1 MNISVCIAT
10 YNGERYIKEQLES
23 ILMQLGDDA
32 EVIISDDGSTD
43 STLDIIRFLNDR
55 RIKIFENK
63 NRKGFVS
70 NFENALRQAS
80 GKYIFLSD
88 QDDYWLPDKVNV
100 LLKHLENYLL
110 VCSNGKLADENL
122 NVFDESFFEHLNAG
136 IGIVK
141 NFLKI
146 RYYGF
151 GMAFRKELLDY
162 ALPFPKQKYVGHD
175 MMLGVLADYMKG
187 SIFEW
192 TPLTLYRRHGNNIS
206 TVRLDKKS
214 ILYNLLNLRK
224 LVRLIYSR
232 IITFYVFIILYIR
245 VVSIGRQKRFNNFNN

>member
-10 YNGERYIKEQLES
+10 YNGERYIKDQLES
-23 ILMQLGDDA
+23 ILIQLGDDS
-32 EVIISDDGSTD
+32 EVIVSDDGSTD
-43 STLDIIRFLNDR
+43 RTLDIIRLLNDK

-70 NFENALRQAS
+70 NFENALRQSS

-100 LLKHLENYLL
+100 ILKHLENYLL
-110 VCSNGKLADENL
+110 VCSNGKLTDENL
-122 NVFDESFFEHLNAG
+122 NVFDESFFEYLNAG
-136 IGIVK
+136 TGILK
-141 NFLKI
+141 NFFKI

-151 GMAFRKELLDY
+151 GMAFRKELLEF
-162 ALPFPKQKYVGHD
+162 ALPFPNQKFVGHD
-175 MMLGVLADYMKG
+175 MMLGVLADYMK
-187 SIFEW
+187 SSFFEW

-206 TVRLDKKS
+206 TVRLDKMS
-214 ILYNLLNLRK
+214 ILYNMLNPRK

-245 VVSIGRQKRFNNFNN
+245 VVSIGRQKRFNNFDN